1 MSSSTADSGDRGIPP
16 ATAFQKQVEDL
27 VVSKLNNFEVPVGF
41 TRVVSPEFLFGFCYP
56 AQWRFTKLPQFSI
69 YGVAQ
74 DTPNS
79 KGFTRNCT
87 VTIGKLPDENF
98 SITDFF
104 DYVIKGVLYSAQNG
118 VLVSQEDFLFLNCP
132 ARKLRVDFNPPPSIG
147 TLQGVTVTSYS
158 IHVVDVKGKKYLGIG
173 FTCSKEDFDSSRELF
188 DTIANTFRI

>member
-1 MSSSTADSGDRGIPP
+1 MSSSTADSADRGIPP
-16 ATAFQKQVEDL
+16 DTAFQKQVEDL
-27 VVSKLNNFEVPVGF
+27 VASKLNNFEVPVGF

-132 ARKLRVDFNPPPSIG
+132 VRRIRVDL
-147 TLQGVTVTSYS
+147 TLLNRNTPRSY
-158 IHVVDVKGKKYLGIG
+158 DNKLLDACGGCEGKEVSGHRIYL
-173 FTCSKEDFDSSRELF
+173 
-188 DTIANTFRI
+188 